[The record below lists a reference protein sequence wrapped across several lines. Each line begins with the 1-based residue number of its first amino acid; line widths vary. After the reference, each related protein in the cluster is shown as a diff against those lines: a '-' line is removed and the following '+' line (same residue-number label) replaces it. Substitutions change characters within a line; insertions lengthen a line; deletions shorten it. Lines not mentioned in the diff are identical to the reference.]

1 MRSDRLLM
9 VAGGHRPATMLG
21 SRRPLLPLVWIVVG
35 IVVAAI
41 YDYFDSLGTVGRVLT
56 AATAV
61 LLWPILLFGFDIRIS
76 R

>member
-1 MRSDRLLM
+1 MPRYRGPTLA
-9 VAGGHRPATMLG
+9 V
-21 SRRPLLPLVWIVVG
+21 VWIVVG

-41 YDYFDSLGTVGRVLT
+41 YDYLDSLATVGRVLT

>member
-1 MRSDRLLM
+1 MPRYRGPTLA
-9 VAGGHRPATMLG
+9 V
-21 SRRPLLPLVWIVVG
+21 VWIVVG

-41 YDYFDSLGTVGRVLT
+41 YDYFDSLATVGRVLT